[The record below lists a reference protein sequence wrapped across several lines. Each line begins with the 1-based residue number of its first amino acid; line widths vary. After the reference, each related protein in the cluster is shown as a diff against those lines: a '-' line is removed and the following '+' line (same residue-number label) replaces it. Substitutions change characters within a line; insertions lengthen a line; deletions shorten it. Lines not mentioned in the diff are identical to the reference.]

1 MEQQNAQ
8 KGLNNYEKNRAAP
21 NRSKFRLKA
30 FLVNKIKETRKS
42 STGNCSVLNYALR
55 LIVTIGHDK
64 SLL

>member
-30 FLVNKIKETRKS
+30 FLANKIKETQKS
-42 STGNCSVLNYALR
+42 STGN
-55 LIVTIGHDK
+55 
-64 SLL
+64 